1 MITSSLPSDLSLV
14 VFFGDSRARD
24 WPAPAAAGFAFLNR
38 GIGGNTTRQVLER
51 IEEQIAPLNPRA
63 ILLQVGINDLKM
75 IPLEPE
81 NRDAIV
87 ARCKDTIRD
96 IVEKLAGL
104 GASVILTTI
113 FPTGEPP
120 ADRVWSGEV
129 AIAVVEVNAYLRS
142 LAGGRVT
149 LLDAHAALVGEDG
162 KTLPGYSRDLMHL
175 NNTGY
180 ARLNAML
187 APVLGMVLAEPG
199 CSA

>member
-1 MITSSLPSDLSLV
+1 MVSPIRTDLPLL

-38 GIGGNTTRQVLER
+38 GIGGNNTRQVLER

-63 ILLQVGINDLKM
+63 IVLQVGINDLKM

-87 ARCKDTIRD
+87 ARCKDSIRG

-104 GASVILTTI
+104 GASIILTSI

-120 ADRVWSGEV
+120 AGRVWSGDV

-142 LAGGRVT
+142 LAGGGVT

-175 NNTGY
+175 NSAGY
-180 ARLNAML
+180 TMLNAL
-187 APVLGMVLAEPG
+187 LVPVLDEILAGPG
-199 CSA
+199 RSG

>member
-1 MITSSLPSDLSLV
+1 MVSPIRTDLPLL

-24 WPAPAAAGFAFLNR
+24 WPVPAAAGFAFLNR

-63 ILLQVGINDLKM
+63 IVLQVGINDLKM

-81 NRDAIV
+81 TRDAIV
-87 ARCKDTIRD
+87 ARCKDTIRS

-104 GASVILTTI
+104 GASVILTNV

-120 ADRVWSGEV
+120 ADRVWSGDV
-129 AIAVVEVNAYLRS
+129 AIAVVEVNAYLGS
-142 LAGGRVT
+142 LAGSGVT
-149 LLDAHAALVGEDG
+149 LLDAHTALVGEDG

-175 NNTGY
+175 NSAGY
-180 ARLNAML
+180 ARLNTML
-187 APVLGMVLAEPG
+187 IPVLGEILAGPG
-199 CSA
+199 RSG